1 MIMKRNNIIIFQWAA
16 WLCAILAACSGLEED
31 LPVAGKANV
40 SGSDTRADLVE
51 YSINVEIAGTLDSL
65 VEAGSYSDAQKLI
78 VTGNIAYTDVK
89 YVDMN
94 MPTVEVLDLAGS
106 EYESESIEGAFL
118 SDSTKIKEISLP
130 RNITTI
136 RGTSGYDKNDLY
148 YSFYPF
154 ECDSLISI
162 TIPESVTN
170 IGWRAFRGCSSLTS
184 INIPEGVTSIGD
196 EAFYGCSSLI
206 SIHIPEGV
214 TSIGDWT
221 FYGCSSLN
229 SINIPKGVTS
239 IGCGAFLDCSSLT
252 SINIPEGV
260 TSIGYGAFGDCSS
273 LTSINIPEG
282 VTSIESGA
290 FSYCRSLTSIN
301 IPEGVTSIGYEAFYG
316 CSSLTSIN
324 IPEGVTSIGWETF
337 YGCSS
342 LISIN
347 IPEGVTSIGGQ
358 AFYGC
363 SSLTSINIPEGV
375 TSIGWETFYGC
386 SSLTSINIP
395 EGVTSIEDWAFC
407 GCSSLTSINIP
418 EGMTN
423 IGAYAFIR
431 CSSLTSIN
439 IPEGVTS
446 IGDGAFDGCS
456 SLTSINIPE
465 GVTSIGVSAFIL
477 CSSLISINIPEGVT
491 SIGNGAFY
499 GCSSLISINIPEG
512 VTRIENSAFDG
523 CSSLTSI
530 NIPESVTS
538 IGDWAFDGCSSLRT
552 IKWNTTCSIPDYISL
567 SGKLILYGTKDITST
582 EGYDIT
588 TAKQAIYTK
597 SFYSSYENSWYTI
610 SLPFKPTQITHES
623 KGTIVPFDS
632 GIKGAKN
639 FWLREL
645 TTDGYQDVTEME
657 ASHAYI
663 IAMPTSYNYSDEFR
677 LDGTVTFSAEDVTLS
692 WNPVV
697 SEGTTFTMYPTYET
711 VKKAMDV
718 YALNS
723 EYWVNG
729 YDYGRAWVRGSIDV
743 NPYEAYVKL
752 NDGAAT
758 MRSVLPMADG
768 KRTAVRG
775 SNDASSRGAYGHQK
789 PRKEDM

>member
-1 MIMKRNNIIIFQWAA
+1 
-16 WLCAILAACSGLEED
+16 
-31 LPVAGKANV
+31 
-40 SGSDTRADLVE
+40 
-51 YSINVEIAGTLDSL
+51 
-65 VEAGSYSDAQKLI
+65 
-78 VTGNIAYTDVK
+78 
-89 YVDMN
+89 
-94 MPTVEVLDLAGS
+94 
-106 EYESESIEGAFL
+106 
-118 SDSTKIKEISLP
+118 
-130 RNITTI
+130 
-136 RGTSGYDKNDLY
+136 
-148 YSFYPF
+148 
-154 ECDSLISI
+154 
-162 TIPESVTN
+162 
-170 IGWRAFRGCSSLTS
+170 
-184 INIPEGVTSIGD
+184 
-196 EAFYGCSSLI
+196 
-206 SIHIPEGV
+206 
-214 TSIGDWT
+214 
-221 FYGCSSLN
+221 
-229 SINIPKGVTS
+229 
-239 IGCGAFLDCSSLT
+239 
-252 SINIPEGV
+252 
-260 TSIGYGAFGDCSS
+260 
-273 LTSINIPEG
+273 
-282 VTSIESGA
+282 
-290 FSYCRSLTSIN
+290 
-301 IPEGVTSIGYEAFYG
+301 
-316 CSSLTSIN
+316 
-324 IPEGVTSIGWETF
+324 
-337 YGCSS
+337 
-342 LISIN
+342 
-347 IPEGVTSIGGQ
+347 
-358 AFYGC
+358 
-363 SSLTSINIPEGV
+363 
-375 TSIGWETFYGC
+375 
-386 SSLTSINIP
+386 
-395 EGVTSIEDWAFC
+395 
-407 GCSSLTSINIP
+407 
-418 EGMTN
+418 
-423 IGAYAFIR
+423 
-431 CSSLTSIN
+431 
-439 IPEGVTS
+439 
-446 IGDGAFDGCS
+446 
-456 SLTSINIPE
+456 
-465 GVTSIGVSAFIL
+465 
-477 CSSLISINIPEGVT
+477 
-491 SIGNGAFY
+491 
-499 GCSSLISINIPEG
+499 
-512 VTRIENSAFDG
+512 
-523 CSSLTSI
+523 
-530 NIPESVTS
+530 VTS